1 MVNYELRSQVDASLR
16 FAERIGEG
24 DEKLARNRIN
34 LRDMLRYDYLMF
46 LGFLFESDGTT
57 AVEEVK
63 FVNDYLGFNMDVVK
77 FIGFVYDRCRSKDFI
92 NTPPKALMYAAKAD
106 LTSGDIKTMDGRPIA
121 KFIVDTFNNLGA
133 EFVSINGATTTELSN
148 LSNYTI
154 MLNNFLKEYGLYYK
168 DGNVPNVN
176 QGMYTNKNKGA
187 AKTGGLGSVAR
198 ANAGQGNAA
207 TEKKAASKTD
217 KAEKEKTL
225 EELYE
230 ELNSLVGLDS
240 VKQDLTNLINLVKVK
255 KIREERGMKQ
265 PDINLHL
272 VFSGN
277 PGTGKTT
284 VARLLAKIYK
294 QLGVVTEGQLVEVD
308 RSNLVAGYVGQTATK
323 TMEVI
328 DSAMGGILFIDE
340 AYTLIKEGDEKDFGQ
355 EAVDTLLKRMEDDR
369 DSFIVIV
376 AGYTEKMEKFVNSNP
391 GLKSRFNKYIFF
403 KDYTGPEL
411 YKIFQSMCSKQ
422 EYEPDE
428 EASEYI
434 KEYLVRRASAHEEN
448 FANAR
453 EVRNYIERC
462 ISRQATRIVAID
474 KPDDKVVRTFTIDD
488 VREDTLPVDEIM
500 KKSSTDKKSDKKIS
514 EADAAKLAEEI
525 KADLT
530 EEEAAKIAEEL
541 MAETTGSGNDDV
553 TEVLTN
559 DDETEVLTNDAV
571 TEVLTSETSKKKN
584 TKK

>member
-1 MVNYELRSQVDASLR
+1 MVNYEIRSQVDASLR
-16 FAERIGEG
+16 LAERIGEA
-24 DEKLARNRIN
+24 DEKLSRSRMN

-57 AVEEVK
+57 ALEEVR
-63 FVNDYLGFNMDVVK
+63 FINDYLGFNMDVVK
-77 FIGFVYDRCRSKDFI
+77 FIGFVYDRCRDKDFI
-92 NTPPKALMYAAKAD
+92 NTPPKSLMYIAKND
-106 LTSGDIKTMDGRPIA
+106 LSDGTIKTIDGRPVA
-121 KFIVDTFNNLGA
+121 KFVVETFNNLGA
-133 EFVSINGATTTELSN
+133 EFISINGSTTTELAN

-154 MLNNFLKEYGLYYK
+154 MLNDFLKEYGLYYK

-176 QGMYTNKNKGA
+176 SGMYKNKNK
-187 AKTGGLGSVAR
+187 KETGGAGSVAR
-198 ANAGQGNAA
+198 ANAGQGTSTAK
-207 TEKKAASKTD
+207 KKADTD
-217 KAEKEKTL
+217 AKKEDKDKTL

-230 ELNSLVGLDS
+230 ELNSLVGLKS
-240 VKQDLTNLINLVKVK
+240 VKQDLTNLINLIKVK

-294 QLGVVTEGQLVEVD
+294 ALGVVTEGQLIEVD

-403 KDYTGPEL
+403 KDYTGKEL

-428 EASEYI
+428 EAAEYI
-434 KEYLVRRASAHEEN
+434 QEYLVRRAQAHEEN

-462 ISRQATRIVAID
+462 ISRQATRIVNMD
-474 KPDDKVVRTFTIDD
+474 KPDDKAVRTFTIDD
-488 VREDTLPVDEIM
+488 VREDKLPSEEIM
-500 KKSSTDKKSDKKIS
+500 QSG
-514 EADAAKLAEEI
+514 AAQ
-525 KADLT
+525 
-530 EEEAAKIAEEL
+530 EEEAEDEADIVVGAEAPAAEEAP
-541 MAETTGSGNDDV
+541 AEAEAPAEEAAPAV
-553 TEVLTN
+553 
-559 DDETEVLTNDAV
+559 DETPTEQLTADMAPDNGA
-571 TEVLTSETSKKKN
+571 EE
-584 TKK
+584 

>member
-1 MVNYELRSQVDASLR
+1 MVNYEIRSQVDASLNL
-16 FAERIGEG
+16 AQRIGEG
-24 DEKLARNRIN
+24 DEKLYRNRID

-57 AVEEVK
+57 AMEEVR
-63 FVNDYLGFNMDVVK
+63 FVNDYLGFRMDVIK
-77 FIGFVYDRCRSKDFI
+77 FISFVYDKCRDKDFI
-92 NTPPKALMYAAKAD
+92 NTPPKSLMYIAKND
-106 LTSGDIKTMDGRPIA
+106 LQDSPVKTMDGRPVA
-121 KFIVDTFNNLGA
+121 KFVVETFNNLGA
-133 EFVSINGATTTELSN
+133 EFASINGATTTELSN

-176 QGMYTNKNKGA
+176 RGMYTNKNKGGA
-187 AKTGGLGSVAR
+187 AAGKAVGNVAR
-198 ANAGQGNAA
+198 ANSAA
-207 TEKKAASKTD
+207 ADSKNSAAKKTAADTGKQ
-217 KAEKEKTL
+217 EKEKTL

-294 QLGVVTEGQLVEVD
+294 QLGVVSEGQLVEVD

-323 TMEVI
+323 TMEVV

-369 DSFIVIV
+369 DNFIVIV

-403 KDYTGPEL
+403 KDYTGSEL

-428 EASEYI
+428 EAAEYI
-434 KEYLVRRASAHEEN
+434 KEYLTKRAKAHEEN

-462 ISRQATRIVAID
+462 ISRQATRIVAIE
-474 KPDDKVVRTFTIDD
+474 KPDDTMVRTFTIDD
-488 VREDTLPVDEIM
+488 VREDSLPVDEIM
-500 KKSSTDKKSDKKIS
+500 K
-514 EADAAKLAEEI
+514 
-525 KADLT
+525 
-530 EEEAAKIAEEL
+530 
-541 MAETTGSGNDDV
+541 
-553 TEVLTN
+553 
-559 DDETEVLTNDAV
+559 
-571 TEVLTSETSKKKN
+571 SETPDK
-584 TKK
+584 

>member
-1 MVNYELRSQVDASLR
+1 MVNYEIRSQVDASLR
-16 FAERIGEG
+16 LAERIGEA
-24 DEKLARNRIN
+24 DEKLSRSRMN

-57 AVEEVK
+57 ALEEVR

-77 FIGFVYDRCRSKDFI
+77 FIGFVYDRCRDKDFI
-92 NTPPKALMYAAKAD
+92 NTPPKSLMYIAKND
-106 LTSGDIKTMDGRPIA
+106 LSDGTIKTMDGRPVA
-121 KFIVDTFNNLGA
+121 KFVVETFNNLGA
-133 EFVSINGATTTELSN
+133 EFISINGSTTTELAN

-154 MLNNFLKEYGLYYK
+154 MLNDFLKEYGLYYK

-176 QGMYTNKNKGA
+176 SGMYKNKNK
-187 AKTGGLGSVAR
+187 KETGGVGSVAR
-198 ANAGQGNAA
+198 ANAGQGTSTAK
-207 TEKKAASKTD
+207 KKADTD
-217 KAEKEKTL
+217 AKKEDKEKTL

-230 ELNSLVGLDS
+230 ELNSLVGLKS
-240 VKQDLTNLINLVKVK
+240 VKQDLTNLINLIKVK

-294 QLGVVTEGQLVEVD
+294 ALGVVTEGQLIEVD

-403 KDYTGPEL
+403 KDYTGKEL

-428 EASEYI
+428 EAAEYI
-434 KEYLVRRASAHEEN
+434 QEYLVRRAQAHEEN

-462 ISRQATRIVAID
+462 ISRQATRIVNMD
-474 KPDDKVVRTFTIDD
+474 KPDDKAVRTFTIDD
-488 VREDTLPVDEIM
+488 VREDKLPSEEIM
-500 KKSSTDKKSDKKIS
+500 QSG
-514 EADAAKLAEEI
+514 AAQ
-525 KADLT
+525 
-530 EEEAAKIAEEL
+530 EEEAEDEADIVVGAEAPAAEEAP
-541 MAETTGSGNDDV
+541 AEAEAPAEEAAPAV
-553 TEVLTN
+553 
-559 DDETEVLTNDAV
+559 DETPTEQLTADMAPDNGA
-571 TEVLTSETSKKKN
+571 EE
-584 TKK
+584 

>member
-1 MVNYELRSQVDASLR
+1 MVNYEIRSQVDASLR
-16 FAERIGEG
+16 LAERIGES
-24 DEKLARNRIN
+24 DEKLSKSRMN

-57 AVEEVK
+57 ALEEVK
-63 FVNDYLGFNMDVVK
+63 FINDYLGFNMDVVK
-77 FIGFVYDRCRSKDFI
+77 FIGFVYDRCRDKEFI
-92 NTPPKALMYAAKAD
+92 NTPPKSLMYIMKSD
-106 LTSGDIKTMDGRPIA
+106 LTDGNIKTMDGRPVS
-121 KFIVDTFNNLGA
+121 KFVVETFNNLGA
-133 EFVSINGATTTELSN
+133 EFVSINGSTTTELAN

-154 MLNNFLKEYGLYYK
+154 MLNDFLKEYGLYYK

-176 QGMYTNKNKGA
+176 SGMYTNKNKPA
-187 AKTGGLGSVAR
+187 TGGAGNVAR
-198 ANAGQGNAA
+198 ANAGQGSSS
-207 TEKKAASKTD
+207 TKKKADTDSKKKD
-217 KAEKEKTL
+217 KEKSL

-230 ELNSLVGLDS
+230 ELNSLVGLKS
-240 VKQDLTNLINLVKVK
+240 VKQDLTNLINLIKVK

-294 QLGVVTEGQLVEVD
+294 QLGVVSEGQLIEVD

-369 DSFIVIV
+369 DNFIVIV

-403 KDYTGPEL
+403 KDYTGKEL
-411 YKIFQSMCSKQ
+411 YKIFESMCSKQ

-428 EASEYI
+428 EAAEYI
-434 KEYLVRRASAHEEN
+434 KEYLTRRAEAHEEN

-462 ISRQATRIVAID
+462 ISRQATRIVNMD
-474 KPDDKVVRTFTIDD
+474 KPDDKAVRTFTIED
-488 VREDTLPVDEIM
+488 VQESQLPADEIM
-500 KKSSTDKKSDKKIS
+500 KSSAVEEETSDEEEEVRIETDTPAESEAPAEEPAEEKAEPEVPAEVKAESEEKKEDTDPTDPPKKIVAN
-514 EADAAKLAEEI
+514 EDITEI
-525 KADLT
+525 LKGTDNQNA
-530 EEEAAKIAEEL
+530 
-541 MAETTGSGNDDV
+541 
-553 TEVLTN
+553 
-559 DDETEVLTNDAV
+559 
-571 TEVLTSETSKKKN
+571 
-584 TKK
+584 

>member
-1 MVNYELRSQVDASLR
+1 MVNYEIRSQVDASLR
-16 FAERIGEG
+16 LAERIGEA
-24 DEKLARNRIN
+24 DEKLSRNRMN

-57 AVEEVK
+57 ALEEVR
-63 FVNDYLGFNMDVVK
+63 FINDYLGFNMDVVK
-77 FIGFVYDRCRSKDFI
+77 FIGFVYDRCRDKDFI
-92 NTPPKALMYAAKAD
+92 NTPPKSLMYIAKND
-106 LTSGDIKTMDGRPIA
+106 LSDGTIKTMDGRPVA
-121 KFIVDTFNNLGA
+121 KFVVETFNNLGA
-133 EFVSINGATTTELSN
+133 EFISINGSTTTELAN

-154 MLNNFLKEYGLYYK
+154 MLNDFLKEYGLYYK

-176 QGMYTNKNKGA
+176 SGMYKNKNK
-187 AKTGGLGSVAR
+187 KETGGAGSVAR
-198 ANAGQGNAA
+198 ANAGQGTSTAK
-207 TEKKAASKTD
+207 KKADTD
-217 KAEKEKTL
+217 AKKEDKDKTL

-230 ELNSLVGLDS
+230 ELNSLVGLKS
-240 VKQDLTNLINLVKVK
+240 VKQDLTNLINLIKVK

-294 QLGVVTEGQLVEVD
+294 ALGVVTEGQLIEVD

-403 KDYTGPEL
+403 KDYTGKEL

-428 EASEYI
+428 EAAEYI
-434 KEYLVRRASAHEEN
+434 QEYLVRRAQAHEEN

-462 ISRQATRIVAID
+462 ISRQATRIVNMD
-474 KPDDKVVRTFTIDD
+474 KPDDKAVRTFTIDD
-488 VREDTLPVDEIM
+488 VREDKLPSEEIM
-500 KKSSTDKKSDKKIS
+500 QSG
-514 EADAAKLAEEI
+514 AAQ
-525 KADLT
+525 
-530 EEEAAKIAEEL
+530 EEEAEDEADIVVGAEAPAAEEAP
-541 MAETTGSGNDDV
+541 AEAEAPAEEAAPAV
-553 TEVLTN
+553 
-559 DDETEVLTNDAV
+559 DETPTEQLTADMAPDNGA
-571 TEVLTSETSKKKN
+571 EG
-584 TKK
+584 

>member
-1 MVNYELRSQVDASLR
+1 
-16 FAERIGEG
+16 
-24 DEKLARNRIN
+24 
-34 LRDMLRYDYLMF
+34 MF

-57 AVEEVK
+57 ALEEVK

-77 FIGFVYDRCRSKDFI
+77 FIGFVYDRCRDKEFI
-92 NTPPKALMYAAKAD
+92 NTPPKSLMYIMKSD
-106 LTSGDIKTMDGRPIA
+106 LTDGNIKTMDGRPVS
-121 KFIVDTFNNLGA
+121 KFVVETFNNLGA
-133 EFVSINGATTTELSN
+133 EFVSINGSTTTELAN

-154 MLNNFLKEYGLYYK
+154 MLNDFLKEYGLYYK

-176 QGMYTNKNKGA
+176 SGMYTNKNKPA
-187 AKTGGLGSVAR
+187 TGGAGNVAR
-198 ANAGQGNAA
+198 ANAGQGSSS
-207 TEKKAASKTD
+207 TKKKADTDSKKKD
-217 KAEKEKTL
+217 KEKSL

-230 ELNSLVGLDS
+230 ELNSLVGLKS
-240 VKQDLTNLINLVKVK
+240 VKQDLTNLINLIKVK

-294 QLGVVTEGQLVEVD
+294 QLGVVSEGQLIEVD

-369 DSFIVIV
+369 DNFIVIV

-403 KDYTGPEL
+403 KDYTGKEL
-411 YKIFQSMCSKQ
+411 YKIFESMCSKQ

-428 EASEYI
+428 EAAEYI
-434 KEYLVRRASAHEEN
+434 KEYLTRRAEAHEEN

-462 ISRQATRIVAID
+462 ISRQATRIVNMD
-474 KPDDKVVRTFTIDD
+474 KPDDKAVRTFTIED
-488 VREDTLPVDEIM
+488 VQESQLPADEIM
-500 KKSSTDKKSDKKIS
+500 KSSAVEEETSDEEEIRIEAEAPAESEAPVKEPEEDKAEEKASSEEKKEDTDPTDPPKKIVAN
-514 EADAAKLAEEI
+514 EDITEI
-525 KADLT
+525 LKGTDNQNA
-530 EEEAAKIAEEL
+530 
-541 MAETTGSGNDDV
+541 
-553 TEVLTN
+553 
-559 DDETEVLTNDAV
+559 
-571 TEVLTSETSKKKN
+571 
-584 TKK
+584 

>member
-1 MVNYELRSQVDASLR
+1 MVNYEIRSQVDASLR
-16 FAERIGEG
+16 LAERIGES
-24 DEKLARNRIN
+24 DEKLSKSRMN

-57 AVEEVK
+57 ALEEVK

-77 FIGFVYDRCRSKDFI
+77 FIGFVYDRCRDKEFI
-92 NTPPKALMYAAKAD
+92 NTPPKSLMYIMKSD
-106 LTSGDIKTMDGRPIA
+106 LTDGNIKTMDGRPVS
-121 KFIVDTFNNLGA
+121 KFVVETFNNLGA
-133 EFVSINGATTTELSN
+133 EFVSINGSTTTELAN

-154 MLNNFLKEYGLYYK
+154 MLNDFLKEYGLYYK

-176 QGMYTNKNKGA
+176 SGMYTNKNKPA
-187 AKTGGLGSVAR
+187 TGGAGNVAR
-198 ANAGQGNAA
+198 ANAGQGSSS
-207 TEKKAASKTD
+207 TKKKADTDSKKKD
-217 KAEKEKTL
+217 KEKSL

-230 ELNSLVGLDS
+230 ELNSLVGLKS
-240 VKQDLTNLINLVKVK
+240 VKQDLTNLINLIKVK

-294 QLGVVTEGQLVEVD
+294 QLGVVSEGQLIEVD

-369 DSFIVIV
+369 DNFIVIV

-403 KDYTGPEL
+403 KDYTGKEL
-411 YKIFQSMCSKQ
+411 YKIFESMCSKQ

-428 EASEYI
+428 EAAEYI
-434 KEYLVRRASAHEEN
+434 KEYLTRRAEAHEEN

-462 ISRQATRIVAID
+462 ISRQATRIVNMD
-474 KPDDKVVRTFTIDD
+474 KPDDKAVRTFTIED
-488 VREDTLPVDEIM
+488 VQESQLPADEIM
-500 KKSSTDKKSDKKIS
+500 KSSAVEEETSDEEEIRIEAETPAESEAPVKEPEEDKAEEKASSEEKKEDTDPTDPPKKIVAN
-514 EADAAKLAEEI
+514 EDITEI
-525 KADLT
+525 LKGTDNQNA
-530 EEEAAKIAEEL
+530 
-541 MAETTGSGNDDV
+541 
-553 TEVLTN
+553 
-559 DDETEVLTNDAV
+559 
-571 TEVLTSETSKKKN
+571 
-584 TKK
+584 

>member
-1 MVNYELRSQVDASLR
+1 MVNYEIRSQVDASLR
-16 FAERIGEG
+16 LAERIGEA
-24 DEKLARNRIN
+24 DEKLSRNRMN

-57 AVEEVK
+57 ALEEVR
-63 FVNDYLGFNMDVVK
+63 FINDYLGFNMDVVK
-77 FIGFVYDRCRSKDFI
+77 FIGFVYDRCRDKDFI
-92 NTPPKALMYAAKAD
+92 NTPPKSLMYIAKND
-106 LTSGDIKTMDGRPIA
+106 LSDGTIKTMDGRPVA
-121 KFIVDTFNNLGA
+121 KFVVETFNNLGA
-133 EFVSINGATTTELSN
+133 EFISINGSTTTELAN

-154 MLNNFLKEYGLYYK
+154 MLNDFLKEYGLYYK

-176 QGMYTNKNKGA
+176 SGMYKNKNK
-187 AKTGGLGSVAR
+187 KETGGAGSVAR
-198 ANAGQGNAA
+198 ANAGQGTSTAK
-207 TEKKAASKTD
+207 KKADTD
-217 KAEKEKTL
+217 AKKEDKDKTL

-230 ELNSLVGLDS
+230 ELNSLVGLKS
-240 VKQDLTNLINLVKVK
+240 VKQDLTNLINLIKVK

-294 QLGVVTEGQLVEVD
+294 ALGVVTEGQLIEVD

-403 KDYTGPEL
+403 KDYTGKEL

-428 EASEYI
+428 EAAEYI
-434 KEYLVRRASAHEEN
+434 QEYLVRRAQAHEEN

-462 ISRQATRIVAID
+462 ISRQATRIVNMD
-474 KPDDKVVRTFTIDD
+474 KPDDKAVRTFTIDD
-488 VREDTLPVDEIM
+488 VREDKLPSEEIM
-500 KKSSTDKKSDKKIS
+500 QSG
-514 EADAAKLAEEI
+514 AAQ
-525 KADLT
+525 
-530 EEEAAKIAEEL
+530 EEEAEDEADIVVGAEAPAAEEAP
-541 MAETTGSGNDDV
+541 AEAEAPAEEAAPAV
-553 TEVLTN
+553 
-559 DDETEVLTNDAV
+559 DETPTEQLTADMAPDNGA
-571 TEVLTSETSKKKN
+571 EE
-584 TKK
+584 

>member
-1 MVNYELRSQVDASLR
+1 MVNYEIRSQVDASLR
-16 FAERIGEG
+16 LAERIGES
-24 DEKLARNRIN
+24 DEKLSKSRMN

-57 AVEEVK
+57 ALEEVK

-77 FIGFVYDRCRSKDFI
+77 FIGFVYDRCRDKEFI
-92 NTPPKALMYAAKAD
+92 NTPPKSLMYIMKSD
-106 LTSGDIKTMDGRPIA
+106 LTDGNIKTMDGRPVS
-121 KFIVDTFNNLGA
+121 KFVVETFNNLGA
-133 EFVSINGATTTELSN
+133 EFVSINGSTTTELAN

-154 MLNNFLKEYGLYYK
+154 MLNDFLKEYGLYYK

-176 QGMYTNKNKGA
+176 SGMYTNKNKPA
-187 AKTGGLGSVAR
+187 TGGAGNVAR
-198 ANAGQGNAA
+198 ANAGQGSSS
-207 TEKKAASKTD
+207 TKKKADTDSKKKD
-217 KAEKEKTL
+217 KEKSL

-230 ELNSLVGLDS
+230 ELNSLVGLKS
-240 VKQDLTNLINLVKVK
+240 VKQDLTNLINLIKVK

-294 QLGVVTEGQLVEVD
+294 QLGVVSEGQLIEVD

-369 DSFIVIV
+369 DNFIVIV

-403 KDYTGPEL
+403 KDYTGKEL
-411 YKIFQSMCSKQ
+411 YKIFESMCSKQ

-428 EASEYI
+428 EAAEYI
-434 KEYLVRRASAHEEN
+434 KEYLTRRAEAHEEN

-462 ISRQATRIVAID
+462 ISRQATRIVNMD
-474 KPDDKVVRTFTIDD
+474 KPDDKAVRTFTIED
-488 VREDTLPVDEIM
+488 VQESQLPADEIM
-500 KKSSTDKKSDKKIS
+500 KSS
-514 EADAAKLAEEI
+514 A
-525 KADLT
+525 T
-530 EEEAAKIAEEL
+530 EEETSEEEEEVRIETDAPAESEAPAEEP
-541 MAETTGSGNDDV
+541 AEEKAEP
-553 TEVLTN
+553 EVPA
-559 DDETEVLTNDAV
+559 EVKA
-571 TEVLTSETSKKKN
+571 ESEEKKKD
-584 TKK
+584 TDPTDPPKKIVANEDITEILKGTDNQNA

>member
-1 MVNYELRSQVDASLR
+1 MVNYEIRSQVDASLR
-16 FAERIGEG
+16 LAERIGES
-24 DEKLARNRIN
+24 DEKLSKSRMN

-57 AVEEVK
+57 ALEEVK

-77 FIGFVYDRCRSKDFI
+77 FIGFVYDRCRDKEFI
-92 NTPPKALMYAAKAD
+92 NTPPKSLMYIMKSD
-106 LTSGDIKTMDGRPIA
+106 LTDGNIKTMDGRPVS
-121 KFIVDTFNNLGA
+121 KFVVETFNNLGA
-133 EFVSINGATTTELSN
+133 EFVSINGSTTTELAN

-154 MLNNFLKEYGLYYK
+154 MLNDFLKEYGLYYK

-176 QGMYTNKNKGA
+176 SGMYTNKNKPA
-187 AKTGGLGSVAR
+187 TGGAGNVAR
-198 ANAGQGNAA
+198 ANAGQGSSS
-207 TEKKAASKTD
+207 TKKKADTDSKKKD
-217 KAEKEKTL
+217 KEKSL

-230 ELNSLVGLDS
+230 ELNSLVGLKS
-240 VKQDLTNLINLVKVK
+240 VKQDLTNLINLIKVK

-294 QLGVVTEGQLVEVD
+294 QLGVVSEGQLIEVD

-369 DSFIVIV
+369 DNFIVIV

-403 KDYTGPEL
+403 KDYTGKEL
-411 YKIFQSMCSKQ
+411 YKIFESMCSKQ

-428 EASEYI
+428 EAAEYI
-434 KEYLVRRASAHEEN
+434 KEYLTRRAEAHEEN

-462 ISRQATRIVAID
+462 ISRQATRIVNMD
-474 KPDDKVVRTFTIDD
+474 KPDDKAVRTFTIED
-488 VREDTLPVDEIM
+488 VQESQLPADEIM
-500 KKSSTDKKSDKKIS
+500 KSSAVEEETSEEEEEVRIETDAPAESEAPAEEPAEEKAEPEVPAEVKAESEEKKEDTDPTDPPKKIVAN
-514 EADAAKLAEEI
+514 EDITEI
-525 KADLT
+525 LKGT
-530 EEEAAKIAEEL
+530 
-541 MAETTGSGNDDV
+541 DDRNV
-553 TEVLTN
+553 
-559 DDETEVLTNDAV
+559 
-571 TEVLTSETSKKKN
+571 
-584 TKK
+584 

>member
-1 MVNYELRSQVDASLR
+1 MVNYEIRSQVDASLR
-16 FAERIGEG
+16 LAERIGES
-24 DEKLARNRIN
+24 DEKLSKSRMN

-57 AVEEVK
+57 ALEEVK

-77 FIGFVYDRCRSKDFI
+77 FIGFVYDRCRDKEFI
-92 NTPPKALMYAAKAD
+92 NTPPKSLMYIMKSD
-106 LTSGDIKTMDGRPIA
+106 LTDGNIKTMDGRPVS
-121 KFIVDTFNNLGA
+121 KFVVETFNNLGA
-133 EFVSINGATTTELSN
+133 EFVSINGSTTTELAN

-154 MLNNFLKEYGLYYK
+154 MLNDFLKEYGLYYK

-176 QGMYTNKNKGA
+176 SGMYTNKNKPA
-187 AKTGGLGSVAR
+187 TGGAGNVAR
-198 ANAGQGNAA
+198 ANAGQGSSS
-207 TEKKAASKTD
+207 TKKKADTDSKKKD
-217 KAEKEKTL
+217 KEKSL

-230 ELNSLVGLDS
+230 ELNSLVGLKS
-240 VKQDLTNLINLVKVK
+240 VKQDLTNLINLIKVK

-294 QLGVVTEGQLVEVD
+294 QLGVVSEGQLIEVD

-369 DSFIVIV
+369 DNFIVIV

-403 KDYTGPEL
+403 KDYTGREL
-411 YKIFQSMCSKQ
+411 YKIFESMCSKQ

-428 EASEYI
+428 EAAEYI
-434 KEYLVRRASAHEEN
+434 KEYLTRRAEAHEEN

-462 ISRQATRIVAID
+462 ISRQATRIVNMD
-474 KPDDKVVRTFTIDD
+474 KPDDKAVRTFTIED
-488 VREDTLPVDEIM
+488 VQESQLPADEIM
-500 KKSSTDKKSDKKIS
+500 KSS
-514 EADAAKLAEEI
+514 A
-525 KADLT
+525 T
-530 EEEAAKIAEEL
+530 EEETSEEEEEVRIETDAPAESEAPAEEP
-541 MAETTGSGNDDV
+541 AEEKAEPEVPAEVKAESEEKKEDTDPTDPPKKIVANEDI
-553 TEVLTN
+553 TEILKGTDN
-559 DDETEVLTNDAV
+559 QNA
-571 TEVLTSETSKKKN
+571 
-584 TKK
+584 

>member
-1 MVNYELRSQVDASLR
+1 MVNYEIRSQVDASLR
-16 FAERIGEG
+16 LAEKIGEA
-24 DEKLARNRIN
+24 DEKLSKSRMN

-57 AVEEVK
+57 ALEEVK

-77 FIGFVYDRCRSKDFI
+77 FIGFVYDKCRDKNFI
-92 NTPPKALMYAAKAD
+92 NTPPKSLMYIMKSD
-106 LTSGDIKTMDGRPIA
+106 LTDGNIKTMDGRPVS
-121 KFIVDTFNNLGA
+121 KFVVETFN
-133 EFVSINGATTTELSN
+133 VSINGSTTTELAN

-154 MLNNFLKEYGLYYK
+154 MLNDFLKEYGLYYK

-176 QGMYTNKNKGA
+176 SGMYTNKNKPA
-187 AKTGGLGSVAR
+187 TGGAGSVAR
-198 ANAGQGNAA
+198 ANAGQGSSN
-207 TEKKAASKTD
+207 TQKKTD
-217 KAEKEKTL
+217 KDTKKEDKEKSL

-230 ELNSLVGLDS
+230 ELNSLVGLKS
-240 VKQDLTNLINLVKVK
+240 VKQDLTNLINLIKVK

-294 QLGVVTEGQLVEVD
+294 QLGVVSEGQLIEVD

-369 DSFIVIV
+369 DNFIVIV

-403 KDYTGPEL
+403 KDYTGKEL

-428 EASEYI
+428 EAAEYI
-434 KEYLVRRASAHEEN
+434 QEYLTRRAEAHEDN

-462 ISRQATRIVAID
+462 ISRQATRIVNMD
-474 KPDDKVVRTFTIDD
+474 KPDDKAVRTFTIAD
-488 VREDTLPVDEIM
+488 VQEDKLPADEIM
-500 KKSSTDKKSDKKIS
+500 KSSAI
-514 EADAAKLAEEI
+514 EEEPEEEEEI
-525 KADLT
+525 RIET
-530 EEEAAKIAEEL
+530 EAPV
-541 MAETTGSGNDDV
+541 AETEAPVEVAANEDT
-553 TEVLTN
+553 TEVLKGPDN
-559 DDETEVLTNDAV
+559 QNA
-571 TEVLTSETSKKKN
+571 
-584 TKK
+584 

>member
-1 MVNYELRSQVDASLR
+1 MVNYEIRSQVDASLR
-16 FAERIGEG
+16 LAERIGES
-24 DEKLARNRIN
+24 DEKLSKSRMN

-57 AVEEVK
+57 ALEEVK

-77 FIGFVYDRCRSKDFI
+77 FIGFVYDRCRDKEFI
-92 NTPPKALMYAAKAD
+92 NTPPKSLMYIMKSD
-106 LTSGDIKTMDGRPIA
+106 LTDGNIKTMDGRPVS
-121 KFIVDTFNNLGA
+121 KFVVETFNNLGA
-133 EFVSINGATTTELSN
+133 EFVSINGSTTTELAN

-154 MLNNFLKEYGLYYK
+154 MLNDFLKEYGLYYK

-176 QGMYTNKNKGA
+176 SGMYTNKNKPA
-187 AKTGGLGSVAR
+187 TGGAGNVAR
-198 ANAGQGNAA
+198 ANAGQGSSS
-207 TEKKAASKTD
+207 TKKKADTDSKKKD
-217 KAEKEKTL
+217 KEKSL

-230 ELNSLVGLDS
+230 ELNSLVGLKS
-240 VKQDLTNLINLVKVK
+240 VKQDLTNLINLIKVK

-294 QLGVVTEGQLVEVD
+294 QLGVVSEGQLIEVD

-369 DSFIVIV
+369 DNFIVIV

-403 KDYTGPEL
+403 KDYTGKEL
-411 YKIFQSMCSKQ
+411 YKIFESMCSKQ

-428 EASEYI
+428 EAAEYI
-434 KEYLVRRASAHEEN
+434 KEYLTRRAEAHEEN

-462 ISRQATRIVAID
+462 ISRQATRIVNMD
-474 KPDDKVVRTFTIDD
+474 KPDDKAVRTFTIED
-488 VREDTLPVDEIM
+488 VQESQLPADEIM
-500 KKSSTDKKSDKKIS
+500 KSSAVEEETSDEEEIRIEAEAPAESEAPVKEPEEDKAEEKASSEEKKEDTDPTDPPKKIVAN
-514 EADAAKLAEEI
+514 EDITEI
-525 KADLT
+525 LKGTDNQNA
-530 EEEAAKIAEEL
+530 
-541 MAETTGSGNDDV
+541 
-553 TEVLTN
+553 
-559 DDETEVLTNDAV
+559 
-571 TEVLTSETSKKKN
+571 
-584 TKK
+584 

>member
-24 DEKLARNRIN
+24 DERLTRNRIN

-106 LTSGDIKTMDGRPIA
+106 LTNGDIKTLDGKPIA

-176 QGMYTNKNKGA
+176 KGMYTNKNKSA

-198 ANAGQGNAA
+198 ANAGQGNAVA
-207 TEKKAASKTD
+207 NKKAET
-217 KAEKEKTL
+217 KAEKEEKEKNL

-294 QLGVVTEGQLVEVD
+294 QLGVVSEGQLVEVD

-428 EASEYI
+428 EAAEYI
-434 KEYLVRRASAHEEN
+434 RGYLVRRAKAHEEN

-462 ISRQATRIVAID
+462 ISRQATRIVALD

-500 KKSSTDKKSDKKIS
+500 KSGSNDN
-514 EADAAKLAEEI
+514 EEGV
-525 KADLT
+525 T
-530 EEEAAKIAEEL
+530 PEMVEELIEAAKNAEAEGEAEAEE
-541 MAETTGSGNDDV
+541 AEA
-553 TEVLTN
+553 L
-559 DDETEVLTNDAV
+559 DETADEAEENN
-571 TEVLTSETSKKKN
+571 EE
-584 TKK
+584 

>member
-1 MVNYELRSQVDASLR
+1 MVNYEIRSQVDASLR
-16 FAERIGEG
+16 LAEKIGEA
-24 DEKLARNRIN
+24 DEKLSKSRMN

-57 AVEEVK
+57 ALEEVK

-77 FIGFVYDRCRSKDFI
+77 FIGFVYDKCRDKNFI
-92 NTPPKALMYAAKAD
+92 NTPPKSLMYIMKSD
-106 LTSGDIKTMDGRPIA
+106 LTDGNIKTMDGRPVS
-121 KFIVDTFNNLGA
+121 KFVVETFNNLGA
-133 EFVSINGATTTELSN
+133 EFVSINGSTTTELAN

-154 MLNNFLKEYGLYYK
+154 MLNDFLKEYGLYYK

-176 QGMYTNKNKGA
+176 SGMYTNKNKPA
-187 AKTGGLGSVAR
+187 TGGAGSVAR
-198 ANAGQGNAA
+198 ANAGQGSSN
-207 TEKKAASKTD
+207 TQKKTD
-217 KAEKEKTL
+217 KDTKKEDKEKSL

-230 ELNSLVGLDS
+230 ELNSLVGLKS
-240 VKQDLTNLINLVKVK
+240 VKQDLTNLINLIKVK

-294 QLGVVTEGQLVEVD
+294 QLGVVSEGQLIEVD

-369 DSFIVIV
+369 DNFIVIV

-403 KDYTGPEL
+403 KDYTGKEL

-428 EASEYI
+428 EAAEYI
-434 KEYLVRRASAHEEN
+434 QEYLTRRAEAHEDN

-462 ISRQATRIVAID
+462 ISRQATRIVNMD
-474 KPDDKVVRTFTIDD
+474 KPDDKAVRTFTIAD
-488 VREDTLPVDEIM
+488 VQEDKLPADEIM
-500 KKSSTDKKSDKKIS
+500 KSS
-514 EADAAKLAEEI
+514 AAEEEP
-525 KADLT
+525 
-530 EEEAAKIAEEL
+530 EEEEEIRIETEAPA
-541 MAETTGSGNDDV
+541 AETEAPVAETEAPVKVAANEDT
-553 TEVLTN
+553 TEVLKGPDN
-559 DDETEVLTNDAV
+559 QNA
-571 TEVLTSETSKKKN
+571 
-584 TKK
+584 

>member
-1 MVNYELRSQVDASLR
+1 MVNYEIRSQVDASLR
-16 FAERIGEG
+16 LAERIGEA
-24 DEKLARNRIN
+24 DEKLSRSRMN

-57 AVEEVK
+57 ALEEVR
-63 FVNDYLGFNMDVVK
+63 FINDYLGFNMDVVK
-77 FIGFVYDRCRSKDFI
+77 FIGFVYDRCRDKDFI
-92 NTPPKALMYAAKAD
+92 NTPPKSLMYIAKND
-106 LTSGDIKTMDGRPIA
+106 LSDGTIKTMDGRPVA
-121 KFIVDTFNNLGA
+121 KFVVETFNNLGA
-133 EFVSINGATTTELSN
+133 EFISINGSTTTELAN

-154 MLNNFLKEYGLYYK
+154 MLNDFLKEYGLYYK

-176 QGMYTNKNKGA
+176 SGMYKNKNK
-187 AKTGGLGSVAR
+187 KETGGAGSVAR
-198 ANAGQGNAA
+198 ANAGQGTSTAK
-207 TEKKAASKTD
+207 KKADTD
-217 KAEKEKTL
+217 AKKEDKDKTL

-230 ELNSLVGLDS
+230 ELNSLVGLKS
-240 VKQDLTNLINLVKVK
+240 VKQDLTNLINLIKVK

-294 QLGVVTEGQLVEVD
+294 ALGVVTEGQLIEVD

-403 KDYTGPEL
+403 KDYTGKEL

-428 EASEYI
+428 EAAEYI
-434 KEYLVRRASAHEEN
+434 QEYLVRRAQAHEEN

-462 ISRQATRIVAID
+462 ISRQATRIVNMD
-474 KPDDKVVRTFTIDD
+474 KPDDKAVRTFTIDD
-488 VREDTLPVDEIM
+488 VREDKLPSEEIM
-500 KKSSTDKKSDKKIS
+500 QSG
-514 EADAAKLAEEI
+514 AAQ
-525 KADLT
+525 
-530 EEEAAKIAEEL
+530 EEEAEDEADIVVGAEAPAAEEAP
-541 MAETTGSGNDDV
+541 AEAEAPAEEAAPAV
-553 TEVLTN
+553 
-559 DDETEVLTNDAV
+559 DETPTEQLTADMAPDNGA
-571 TEVLTSETSKKKN
+571 EG
-584 TKK
+584 

>member
-1 MVNYELRSQVDASLR
+1 M
-16 FAERIGEG
+16 
-24 DEKLARNRIN
+24 
-34 LRDMLRYDYLMF
+34 
-46 LGFLFESDGTT
+46 
-57 AVEEVK
+57 
-63 FVNDYLGFNMDVVK
+63 
-77 FIGFVYDRCRSKDFI
+77 
-92 NTPPKALMYAAKAD
+92 
-106 LTSGDIKTMDGRPIA
+106 
-121 KFIVDTFNNLGA
+121 NNLGA
-133 EFVSINGATTTELSN
+133 EFASINGATVTELSN

-154 MLNNFLKEYGLYYK
+154 MLNNFLKEFGLYYK

-176 QGMYTNKNKGA
+176 SGMYKNKNKGNIA
-187 AKTGGLGSVAR
+187 S
-198 ANAGQGNAA
+198 ANNPLSQTQKDAA
-207 TEKKAASKTD
+207 THTVAKKE
-217 KAEKEKTL
+217 EKEKTL

-230 ELNSLVGLDS
+230 ELNSLVGLKS

-294 QLGVVTEGQLVEVD
+294 ALGVVTTGQLVEVD

-323 TMEVI
+323 TTEVI

-376 AGYTEKMEKFVNSNP
+376 AGYTDKMEHFVNSNP

-403 KDYTGPEL
+403 KDYTGPQL
-411 YKIFQSMCSKQ
+411 YKIFESMCSKQ

-428 EASEYI
+428 EAIAYI
-434 KEYLVRRASAHEEN
+434 QDYLTRRAKAHEDN

-462 ISRQATRIVAID
+462 IARQATRIVNLEN
-474 KPDDKVVRTFTIDD
+474 PDDSAVRTFTLAD
-488 VREDTLPVDEIM
+488 VQEDKLPSDEI
-500 KKSSTDKKSDKKIS
+500 KKSDANDASKDDDDEDVTFSVQTEEKEEITEEKAEETTEN
-514 EADAAKLAEEI
+514 EADAKAEETAA
-525 KADLT
+525 KADSSEEKT
-530 EEEAAKIAEEL
+530 EDKETDSEDEDSEE
-541 MAETTGSGNDDV
+541 
-553 TEVLTN
+553 
-559 DDETEVLTNDAV
+559 
-571 TEVLTSETSKKKN
+571 
-584 TKK
+584 

>member
-1 MVNYELRSQVDASLR
+1 MVNYEIRSQVDASLR
-16 FAERIGEG
+16 LAERIGES
-24 DEKLARNRIN
+24 DEKLSKSRMN

-57 AVEEVK
+57 ALEEVK

-77 FIGFVYDRCRSKDFI
+77 FIGFVYDRCRDKEFI
-92 NTPPKALMYAAKAD
+92 NTPPKSLMYIMKSD
-106 LTSGDIKTMDGRPIA
+106 LTDGNIKTMDGRPVS
-121 KFIVDTFNNLGA
+121 KFVVETFNNLGA
-133 EFVSINGATTTELSN
+133 EFVSINGSTTTELAN

-154 MLNNFLKEYGLYYK
+154 MLNDFLKEYGLYYK

-176 QGMYTNKNKGA
+176 SGMYTNKNKPA
-187 AKTGGLGSVAR
+187 TGGAGNVAR
-198 ANAGQGNAA
+198 ANAGQGSSS
-207 TEKKAASKTD
+207 TKKKADTDSKKKD
-217 KAEKEKTL
+217 KEKSL

-230 ELNSLVGLDS
+230 ELNSLVGLKS
-240 VKQDLTNLINLVKVK
+240 VKQDLTNLINLIKVK

-294 QLGVVTEGQLVEVD
+294 QLGVVSEGQLIEVD

-369 DSFIVIV
+369 DNFIVIV

-403 KDYTGPEL
+403 KDYTGKEL
-411 YKIFQSMCSKQ
+411 YKIFESMCSKQ

-428 EASEYI
+428 EAAEYI
-434 KEYLVRRASAHEEN
+434 KEYLTRRAEAHEEN

-462 ISRQATRIVAID
+462 ISRQATRIVNMD
-474 KPDDKVVRTFTIDD
+474 KPDDKAVRTFTIED
-488 VREDTLPVDEIM
+488 VQESQLPADEIM
-500 KKSSTDKKSDKKIS
+500 KSSAVEEETSDEEEIRIEAEAPAEEPAEEKSEASAEDKAEEKASSEEKKEDTDPTDPPKKIVAN
-514 EADAAKLAEEI
+514 EDITEI
-525 KADLT
+525 LKGTDNQNA
-530 EEEAAKIAEEL
+530 
-541 MAETTGSGNDDV
+541 
-553 TEVLTN
+553 
-559 DDETEVLTNDAV
+559 
-571 TEVLTSETSKKKN
+571 
-584 TKK
+584 

>member
-1 MVNYELRSQVDASLR
+1 MVNYEIRSQVDASLR
-16 FAERIGEG
+16 LAERIGES
-24 DEKLARNRIN
+24 DEKLSKSRMN

-57 AVEEVK
+57 ALEEVK

-77 FIGFVYDRCRSKDFI
+77 FIGFVYDRCRDKEFI
-92 NTPPKALMYAAKAD
+92 NTPPKSLMYIMKSD
-106 LTSGDIKTMDGRPIA
+106 LTDGNIKTMDGRPVS
-121 KFIVDTFNNLGA
+121 KFVVETFNNLGA
-133 EFVSINGATTTELSN
+133 EFVSINGSTTTELAN

-154 MLNNFLKEYGLYYK
+154 MLNDFLKEYGLYYK

-176 QGMYTNKNKGA
+176 SGMYTNKNKPA
-187 AKTGGLGSVAR
+187 TGGAGNVAR
-198 ANAGQGNAA
+198 ANAGQGSSS
-207 TEKKAASKTD
+207 TKKKADTDSKKKD
-217 KAEKEKTL
+217 KEKSL

-230 ELNSLVGLDS
+230 ELNSLVGLKS
-240 VKQDLTNLINLVKVK
+240 VKQDLTNLINLIKVK

-294 QLGVVTEGQLVEVD
+294 QLGVVSEGQLIEVD

-369 DSFIVIV
+369 DNFIVIV

-403 KDYTGPEL
+403 KDYTGKEL
-411 YKIFQSMCSKQ
+411 YKIFESMCSKQ

-428 EASEYI
+428 EAAEYI
-434 KEYLVRRASAHEEN
+434 KEYLARRAEAHEEN

-462 ISRQATRIVAID
+462 ISRQATRIVNMD
-474 KPDDKVVRTFTIDD
+474 KPDDKAVRTFTIED
-488 VREDTLPVDEIM
+488 VQESQLPADEIM
-500 KKSSTDKKSDKKIS
+500 KSS
-514 EADAAKLAEEI
+514 A
-525 KADLT
+525 T
-530 EEEAAKIAEEL
+530 EEETSEEEEEVRIETDAPAEEP
-541 MAETTGSGNDDV
+541 AEEKAEPEVPAEVKAESEEKKEDTDPTDPPKKIVANEDI
-553 TEVLTN
+553 TEILKGTDN
-559 DDETEVLTNDAV
+559 QNA
-571 TEVLTSETSKKKN
+571 
-584 TKK
+584 

>member
-1 MVNYELRSQVDASLR
+1 MVNYEIRSQVDASLR
-16 FAERIGEG
+16 LAERIGEA
-24 DEKLARNRIN
+24 DEKLSRSRMN

-57 AVEEVK
+57 ALEEVR
-63 FVNDYLGFNMDVVK
+63 FINDYLGFNMDVVK
-77 FIGFVYDRCRSKDFI
+77 FIGFVYDRCRDKDFI
-92 NTPPKALMYAAKAD
+92 NTPPKSLMYIAKND
-106 LTSGDIKTMDGRPIA
+106 LSDGTIKTMDGRPVA
-121 KFIVDTFNNLGA
+121 KFVVETFNNLGA
-133 EFVSINGATTTELSN
+133 EFISINGSTTTELAN

-154 MLNNFLKEYGLYYK
+154 MLNDFLKEYGLYYK

-176 QGMYTNKNKGA
+176 SGMYKNKNK
-187 AKTGGLGSVAR
+187 KETGGAGSVAR
-198 ANAGQGNAA
+198 ANAGQGTSTAK
-207 TEKKAASKTD
+207 KKADTD
-217 KAEKEKTL
+217 AKKEDKDKTL

-230 ELNSLVGLDS
+230 ELNSLVGLKS
-240 VKQDLTNLINLVKVK
+240 VKQDLTNLINLIKVK

-294 QLGVVTEGQLVEVD
+294 ALGVVTEGQLIEVD

-403 KDYTGPEL
+403 KDYTGKEL

-428 EASEYI
+428 EAAEYI
-434 KEYLVRRASAHEEN
+434 QEYLVRRAQAHEEN

-462 ISRQATRIVAID
+462 ISRQATRIVNMD
-474 KPDDKVVRTFTIDD
+474 KPDDKAVRTFTIDD
-488 VREDTLPVDEIM
+488 VREDKLPSEEIM
-500 KKSSTDKKSDKKIS
+500 QSG
-514 EADAAKLAEEI
+514 AAQ
-525 KADLT
+525 
-530 EEEAAKIAEEL
+530 EEEAEDEADIVVGAEAPAAEEAP
-541 MAETTGSGNDDV
+541 AEAEAPAEEAAPAV
-553 TEVLTN
+553 
-559 DDETEVLTNDAV
+559 DETPTEQLTADMAPDNGA
-571 TEVLTSETSKKKN
+571 EE
-584 TKK
+584 

>member
-1 MVNYELRSQVDASLR
+1 MVNYEIRSQVDASLR
-16 FAERIGEG
+16 LAERIGEA
-24 DEKLARNRIN
+24 DEKLSRSRMN

-57 AVEEVK
+57 ALEEVR
-63 FVNDYLGFNMDVVK
+63 FINDYLGFNMDVVK
-77 FIGFVYDRCRSKDFI
+77 FIGFVYDRCRDKDFI
-92 NTPPKALMYAAKAD
+92 NTPPKSLMYIAKND
-106 LTSGDIKTMDGRPIA
+106 LSDGTIKTMDGRPVA
-121 KFIVDTFNNLGA
+121 KFVVETFNNLGA
-133 EFVSINGATTTELSN
+133 EFISINGSTTTELAN

-154 MLNNFLKEYGLYYK
+154 MLNDFLKEYGLYYK

-176 QGMYTNKNKGA
+176 SGMYKNKNK
-187 AKTGGLGSVAR
+187 KETGGAGSVAR
-198 ANAGQGNAA
+198 ANAGQGTSTAK
-207 TEKKAASKTD
+207 KKADTD
-217 KAEKEKTL
+217 AKKEDKDKTL

-230 ELNSLVGLDS
+230 ELNSLVGLKS
-240 VKQDLTNLINLVKVK
+240 VKQDLTNLINLIKVK

-294 QLGVVTEGQLVEVD
+294 ALGVVTEGQLIEVD

-403 KDYTGPEL
+403 KDYTGKEL

-428 EASEYI
+428 EAAEYI
-434 KEYLVRRASAHEEN
+434 QEYLVRRAQAHEEY

-462 ISRQATRIVAID
+462 ISRQATRIVNMD
-474 KPDDKVVRTFTIDD
+474 KPDDKAVRTFTIDD
-488 VREDTLPVDEIM
+488 VREDKLP
-500 KKSSTDKKSDKKIS
+500 S
-514 EADAAKLAEEI
+514 EEI
-525 KADLT
+525 LQSGAAQ
-530 EEEAAKIAEEL
+530 EEEAEDEADIVVGAEAPAAEEAP
-541 MAETTGSGNDDV
+541 AEAEAPAEEAAPAV
-553 TEVLTN
+553 
-559 DDETEVLTNDAV
+559 DETPTEQLTADMAPDNGA
-571 TEVLTSETSKKKN
+571 EE
-584 TKK
+584 